1 MRLLEKNNI
10 PYDTLTYPT
19 ITRDAVEV
27 AELVGLPPQT
37 VYKTLVVLPSSE
49 TRPRPILALLAANQQ
64 LALKKLA
71 KAAGYKKVMMARH
84 AEAEGLTRLQVG
96 GISPLALVHKNWSVY
111 ADRTMEEY
119 DRICLSGGERGIQ
132 IRLATSDLIAL
143 LNIQVADIAAETP

>member
-1 MRLLEKNNI
+1 M
-10 PYDTLTYPT
+10 
-19 ITRDAVEV
+19 
-27 AELVGLPPQT
+27 QT

-49 TRPRPILALLAANQQ
+49 TRPRPILALLAADKQ

-71 KAAGYKKVMMARH
+71 KAAEYKKVMMASH
-84 AEAEGLTRLQVG
+84 AEAERLTRLQVG

-111 ADRTMEEY
+111 ADTTIEKH
-119 DRICLSGGERGIQ
+119 DRICLSAGERGIQ